1 MWPIWWPLLP
11 IILFGIIF
19 NVLMQ
24 TNPLAF
30 RSDQYAV
37 QALVYIAASAAP
49 VALLTLLSDRIAL
62 RLRYRALKEFAD
74 RVARDFPFTEIK
86 KDEEEVFEQAV
97 KNMDFYKN
105 KLNEAVER
113 GDRRTAEQYKQR
125 IGSLEGKWK

>member
-1 MWPIWWPLLP
+1 
-11 IILFGIIF
+11 
-19 NVLMQ
+19 
-24 TNPLAF
+24 
-30 RSDQYAV
+30 V